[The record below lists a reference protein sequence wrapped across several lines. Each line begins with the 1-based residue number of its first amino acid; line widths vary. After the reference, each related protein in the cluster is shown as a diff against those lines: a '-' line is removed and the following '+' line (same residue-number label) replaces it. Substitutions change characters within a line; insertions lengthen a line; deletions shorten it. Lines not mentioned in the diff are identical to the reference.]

1 MELGPLFA
9 GICENELVR
18 VRLLAIVRRL
28 WGLAWPLV
36 AGSDTQANESV
47 PQPFVNGGHE
57 CDQKQEAASGAKSQ
71 LILACRWRQCLDTAL
86 AMVCGCQHEGVGACS
101 LAPLCVLFVW
111 LSGAFGCGVRFSGE

>member
-1 MELGPLFA
+1 MTSGTFIHSSFCVLMELGPLFA

-57 CDQKQEAASGAKSQ
+57 CDQKQEAASGA
-71 LILACRWRQCLDTAL
+71 TF
-86 AMVCGCQHEGVGACS
+86 HH
-101 LAPLCVLFVW
+101 
-111 LSGAFGCGVRFSGE
+111 